1 MSTDLVI
8 VGQET
13 NALAA
18 AEAQGGLGIDFT
30 SSLFQLRP
38 ATLSI
43 VQKNSELEGAV
54 PGQFRLSDTGDQYA
68 ELFCTLLAMPIE
80 KRSYYA
86 GKPGEMNR
94 SPENLMC
101 FSSQVTRDKFKRET
115 QGPNEK
121 SKVEQAIKCS
131 GCKKADWT
139 TFRQTR
145 DKADIPPCETYYHVY
160 LIDTNYKMPMQMYL
174 RSTAKAPFEQG
185 MQKLSRRFV
194 MMKSQGKNPSI
205 FDIGFTLKTRKEVKG
220 KYTFFIPE
228 MSDFREITAGERTE
242 FGEIYG
248 QFIASRTKLEDIETT
263 EGAADVVADSAQ
275 SIEDAVTGDVGEIH
289 NGEIKV

>member
-1 MSTDLVI
+1 MSTELVI
-8 VGQET
+8 VGQES

-18 AEAQGGLGIDFT
+18 ASQGGLGIDFT

-43 VQKNSELEGAV
+43 VQKNTELEGAV

-68 ELFCTLLAMPIE
+68 ELFCTLLAMPVE
-80 KRSYYA
+80 KRSYYV

-101 FSSQVTRDKFKRET
+101 FSSQVVRDKFKRET
-115 QGPNEK
+115 QGPDTRA
-121 SKVEQAIKCS
+121 KVEQAIKCS
-131 GCKKADWT
+131 GCKKASWDT
-139 TFRQTR
+139 YRQT
-145 DKADIPPCETYYHVY
+145 KEKIDIPPCETYYHVY

-174 RSTAKAPFEQG
+174 RSTAKAPFETG

-220 KYTFFIPE
+220 KYTFYVPE
-228 MSDFREITAGERTE
+228 MSDFREIDSNERAE
-242 FGEIYG
+242 FGEIYE
-248 QFIASRTKLEDIETT
+248 QFIASRTKLEDIEET
-263 EGAADVVADSAQ
+263 EGPADHINKSAE
-275 SIEDAVTGDVGEIH
+275 SIDNAVTGDVGEIQD
-289 NGEIKV
+289 GEIIV